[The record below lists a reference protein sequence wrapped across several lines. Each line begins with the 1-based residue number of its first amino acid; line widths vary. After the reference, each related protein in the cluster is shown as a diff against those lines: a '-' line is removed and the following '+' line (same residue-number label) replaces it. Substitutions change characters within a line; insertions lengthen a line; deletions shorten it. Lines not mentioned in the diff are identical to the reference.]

1 MQIRRLAPTGQ
12 VPHRL
17 YEASAESAAPY
28 TVEPPAPRS
37 VWIWVSMLGM
47 CACVCAA
54 NMLVTQAAAPRPQ
67 ADPEQA
73 TPVPT
78 EAVIKEKITRIV
90 QNYKDAIQ
98 EANEALG
105 REPNGLPRDAL
116 KILRIAEDFKDAV
129 QEANAALGRE
139 PTGRWWE
146 EVDKLI
152 SDLGINRTPSTAAH
166 AAGAGANAARAN
178 AAPGR
183 HQRKASQLSFF
194 YFFRTIG

>member
-1 MQIRRLAPTGQ
+1 MQ
-12 VPHRL
+12 
-17 YEASAESAAPY
+17 ASA
-28 TVEPPAPRS
+28 R
-37 VWIWVSMLGM
+37 GR
-47 CACVCAA
+47 
-54 NMLVTQAAAPRPQ
+54 APRPQ

-78 EAVIKEKITRIV
+78 EAEIKEKITRIV

-166 AAGAGANAARAN
+166 AAGAGANAARTGSKDLVPPTPKGD

-194 YFFRTIG
+194 YFFELLVNF